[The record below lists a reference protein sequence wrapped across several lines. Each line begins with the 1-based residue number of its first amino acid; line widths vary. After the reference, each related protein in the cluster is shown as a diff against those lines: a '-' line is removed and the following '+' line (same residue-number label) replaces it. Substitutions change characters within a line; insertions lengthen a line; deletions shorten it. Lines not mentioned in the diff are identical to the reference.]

1 MDWYSY
7 RYSNIYNGGVV
18 MNIDLIFKIAGVGII
33 VSVLNIVLKKADR
46 DDQAMLMCLAGIIVV
61 LIMLIDEISAL
72 FDTLRNLFAL

>member
-1 MDWYSY
+1 
-7 RYSNIYNGGVV
+7 

-46 DDQAMLMCLAGIIVV
+46 DDQAMLMCLAGIVVV
-61 LIMLIDEISAL
+61 LLMLVDEIYQL

>member
-1 MDWYSY
+1 
-7 RYSNIYNGGVV
+7 

-46 DDQAMLMCLAGIIVV
+46 DDQAMLMCLAGIVVV